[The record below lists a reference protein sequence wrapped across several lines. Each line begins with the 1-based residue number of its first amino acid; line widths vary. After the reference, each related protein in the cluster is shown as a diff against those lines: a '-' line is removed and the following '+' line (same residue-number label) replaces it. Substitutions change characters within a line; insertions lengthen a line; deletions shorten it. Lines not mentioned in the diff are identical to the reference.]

1 MDTEPA
7 ATDPPGERQ
16 WRSLLDDSSRSA
28 SADCRRCSQQ
38 ALPGTALCADCY
50 AEITD
55 DLCTAQVLELL
66 VGSAAPDR

>member
-7 ATDPPGERQ
+7 ASDPPDGRQ

-28 SADCRRCSQQ
+28 SADCSRCSQQ
-38 ALPGTALCADCY
+38 ALSGIALCPDCY
-50 AEITD
+50 ARITD
-55 DLCTAQVLELL
+55 DLCTAQVLEQL